1 MEGIKLFSKNVYK
14 SYPAISVYKFNKVL
28 QFTDNKVQ
36 IILHFAYCFISE
48 MLQLKIWAAMYIWPP
63 AYDSQKLDELKIFA
77 NFAYCKCTTQTRYTL

>member
-1 MEGIKLFSKNVYK
+1 M
-14 SYPAISVYKFNKVL
+14 
-28 QFTDNKVQ
+28 
-36 IILHFAYCFISE
+36 LHFAYCDISE

>member
-1 MEGIKLFSKNVYK
+1 MNIKYFLY
-14 SYPAISVYKFNKVL
+14 
-28 QFTDNKVQ
+28 
-36 IILHFAYCFISE
+36 LHFAYCDISE

>member
-1 MEGIKLFSKNVYK
+1 M
-14 SYPAISVYKFNKVL
+14 
-28 QFTDNKVQ
+28 
-36 IILHFAYCFISE
+36 LHFAYLLISE